1 MQLSGQYLVES
12 ALKGEVAKDR
22 GQADRVGHNW
32 QGLEKTGIKKKKKEK
47 KKKRKKEK
55 GNEEREERNG
65 LFGFGS

>member
-1 MQLSGQYLVES
+1 MQLSGQYLVEC

-32 QGLEKTGIKKKKKEK
+32 QGLEKTGIKKKKE
-47 KKKRKKEK
+47 KRKQ
-55 GNEEREERNG
+55 EREERNG